1 MTENIPYLLLS
12 VSLSSGRNLISKK
25 TAISYSGLGPFFF
38 SQTLLFGCAA
48 VLMLFFGITDL
59 INASSVTWVY
69 GGIYGILLL
78 LSQWMFT
85 LALKNG
91 AASVCTVIYSLGF
104 IIPTLVGTYFW
115 DEDLTIFSFIGILV
129 AAIIILLSAKK
140 GTTETSH
147 GIFIPFI
154 LVAMTASGG
163 LGIMQKVQQS
173 SAFAEEKEGFLAV
186 AFFFAFIFSL
196 VAFLIFGKGFSF
208 SFKAC
213 IPPALTGAC
222 FGGANLFNTI
232 LAGRMSSAVFF
243 PLQNV
248 SVILLTAVLSLLFFR
263 ERLTLRTGIILLLGI
278 GVIILFSL

>member
-25 TAISYSGLGPFFF
+25 TAVSYSGLGQFFF

-48 VLMLFFGITDL
+48 VLMLIFGITDL

-78 LSQWMFT
+78 ISQWMFT

-115 DEDLTIFSFIGILV
+115 NEDLTIFSFLGILV
-129 AAIIILLSAKK
+129 AVLIILLSAKK
-140 GTTETSH
+140 EKTETSH

-196 VAFLIFGKGFSF
+196 VAFLIFDNGFSF
-208 SFKAC
+208 SFKSC
-213 IPPALTGAC
+213 IPPALTGVC